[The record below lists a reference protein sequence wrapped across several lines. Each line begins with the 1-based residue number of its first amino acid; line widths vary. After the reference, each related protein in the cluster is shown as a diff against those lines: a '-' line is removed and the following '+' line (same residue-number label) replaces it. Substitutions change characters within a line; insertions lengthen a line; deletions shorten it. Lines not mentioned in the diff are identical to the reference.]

1 MATQYRNAKVN
12 ADTRRG
18 REHFP
23 TPPFPLPALQ
33 PPIAPPIFSR
43 EAVSERPI
51 IEESKLVLRIE
62 RQLDHAL
69 EKLILG
75 NASKISQHELLSI
88 TSANG
93 F

>member
-1 MATQYRNAKVN
+1 
-12 ADTRRG
+12 
-18 REHFP
+18 
-23 TPPFPLPALQ
+23 
-33 PPIAPPIFSR
+33 
-43 EAVSERPI
+43 VSERPI